1 MVRAHPE
8 GEQMRKVIVSN
19 FTSLDGYVAGVGND
33 VMALPFDPSFDVYNL
48 ERIRNADTLLTGRT
62 TYEQLMAF
70 WVPFADDPAASDLQ
84 REIGRFNRDIEK
96 VVISDRLLADATLVA
111 GTTVVRRDKAV
122 SHLTTLR
129 QGPGRDIL
137 CFGSHLTWNPLLAAG
152 QVDELHLMVGCAGLG
167 NGVPLFTRATP
178 RLQLLDTWRADDAD
192 SIVLRYSAR

>member
-1 MVRAHPE
+1 
-8 GEQMRKVIVSN
+8 MRKVIVSN

-33 VMALPFDPSFDVYNL
+33 VMALPFDPSFDIYNL

-70 WVPFADDPAASDLQ
+70 WVPFADDAAASDLQ
-84 REIGRFNRDIEK
+84 REIGRFNRDVEK
-96 VVISDRLLADATLVA
+96 VVISDRLRADATPVA
-111 GTTVVRRDKAV
+111 GTTVVRRDEAV
-122 SHLTTLR
+122 SHLAALR

-152 QVDELHLMVGCAGLG
+152 QVDELHLMIGCAGLG

-178 RLQLLDTWRADDAD
+178 RLELLDTWRAGDAD